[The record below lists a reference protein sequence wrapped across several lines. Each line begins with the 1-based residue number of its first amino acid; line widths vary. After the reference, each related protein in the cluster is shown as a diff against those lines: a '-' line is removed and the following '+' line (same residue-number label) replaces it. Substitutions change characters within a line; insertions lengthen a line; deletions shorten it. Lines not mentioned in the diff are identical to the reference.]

1 MRRSSFELSG
11 QVLVVHITI
20 FWVLYIPMLGAGSLF
35 PSSLP
40 LFSLQLLRDI
50 QRALG
55 LSEPSVAHAVPGQ
68 SFLAVEWKLVAVFV
82 CHELGISKNWTTKHD
97 MFRVFLCVVL
107 LAASI
112 LVPRNSKIF
121 QLRTGGTGAEV
132 RAWVDSWWCEDGELC
147 SFIPKKLQLYES
159 TPILNH
165 FYRWRLFLVNMSTNS
180 W

>member
-1 MRRSSFELSG
+1 M
-11 QVLVVHITI
+11 VHITI

-82 CHELGISKNWTTKHD
+82 CHELGISKN
-97 MFRVFLCVVL
+97 
-107 LAASI
+107 
-112 LVPRNSKIF
+112 
-121 QLRTGGTGAEV
+121 
-132 RAWVDSWWCEDGELC
+132 
-147 SFIPKKLQLYES
+147 
-159 TPILNH
+159 
-165 FYRWRLFLVNMSTNS
+165 
-180 W
+180 